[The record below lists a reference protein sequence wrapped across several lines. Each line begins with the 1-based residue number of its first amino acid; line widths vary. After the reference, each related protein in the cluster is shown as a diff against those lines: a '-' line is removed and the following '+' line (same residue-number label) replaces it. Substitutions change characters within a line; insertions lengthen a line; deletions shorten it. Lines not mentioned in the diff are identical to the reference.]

1 MNPVRNLSVLRKLV
15 QLLAFG
21 ALVYGSTLT
30 GYFLAD
36 KLSIA
41 FPVLT
46 CAFDLNNADIG
57 VLIPL
62 QHEMAHRM
70 GETFAAG
77 GNLWMRGVL
86 PVLTTLGTF
95 LLLFVLLNKA
105 FCGWI
110 CPMGFFQE
118 VVHMIGQKLGIRPR
132 ESLSAGT
139 VDKLRP
145 GKWLILIGLVLLLPL
160 MAGLGT
166 VSHSYVDPYCQ
177 ICPSRMVTTL
187 ANGSVEEV
195 FLDTSGPTRLA
206 LSGVANFLFG
216 LILAVGL
223 TVRQPFCRIC
233 PMLGLHAAFR
243 KLGLLRLVKKPVP
256 RCDKCGI
263 CAQACPMD
271 IREVHTSQKDGDV
284 TFPDCTL
291 CGRCVE
297 LCPDRDVLQ
306 LRYAGLKV
314 FGADPGYFKQRNQA
328 QRRWQAGNLADWL
341 RRKGPAGGEAK

>member
-1 MNPVRNLSVLRKLV
+1 MSSLRNLSVLRKLV
-15 QLLAFG
+15 QLAAF
-21 ALVYGSTLT
+21 AVLVYGSALT

-46 CAFDLNNADIG
+46 CAFDMNNADIG

-62 QHEMAHRM
+62 QHEMAHRL
-70 GETFAAG
+70 GETVAAG
-77 GNLWMRGVL
+77 GSVWLRGLL

-110 CPMGFFQE
+110 CPLGFFQE
-118 VVHMIGQKLGIRPR
+118 VVHMVGQKLGMKPR
-132 ESLSAGT
+132 ESLPPST
-139 VDKLRP
+139 VDRLRP
-145 GKWLILIGLVLLLPL
+145 AKWLILIGLVFLLPL
-160 MAGLGT
+160 LAGLGAT
-166 VSHSYVDPYCQ
+166 SHAYVDPYCQ
-177 ICPSRMVTTL
+177 ICPSRLVTTL
-187 ANGSVEEV
+187 ANGSAEQV

-206 LSGVANFLFG
+206 LSGAANFLFG

-243 KLGLLRLVKKPVP
+243 KLGLLRLIKKPVP
-256 RCDKCGI
+256 RCQKCGL

-271 IREVHTSQKDGDV
+271 IREVHTSAQEGDV
-284 TFPDCTL
+284 TFADCTL

-306 LRYAGLKV
+306 LRYAGIKV
-314 FGADPGYFKQRNQA
+314 FGADPAYFKGRSQA
-328 QRRWQAGNLADWL
+328 QRRWLSANLADWWRRL
-341 RRKGPAGGEAK
+341 RSAGADAG